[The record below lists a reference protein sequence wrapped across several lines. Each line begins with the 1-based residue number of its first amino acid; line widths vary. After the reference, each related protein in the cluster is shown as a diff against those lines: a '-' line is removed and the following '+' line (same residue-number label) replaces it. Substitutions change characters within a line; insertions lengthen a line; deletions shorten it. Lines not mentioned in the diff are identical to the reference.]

1 MVKLEGMERC
11 SSQLSSAQF
20 ISVTQSCPTLCY
32 PMNRSTPR
40 LPVHHQHLE
49 FTQTHTHRVCDAIQ
63 PSHPLSSPSPPVPN
77 PSQHQGLFQWVNCS
91 HEGGQVVLEFQLQR
105 QSFQWKLTSFR
116 IDFWIPLQ
124 SKVLSRVF
132 SNTIFQKYPFCAA
145 QLSSQSYHHIH
156 TWPLGKAIALTRWPF
171 LGKVISL
178 LLNMLLRLVRT
189 FLPRNKPPLISW
201 IRSPSAV
208 MLEPTKTRDDRKAQ
222 SSEWTR
228 KKYKLQRSQLESLN
242 HSCDEKFLKSQK
254 PRSR

>member
-1 MVKLEGMERC
+1 MSTLQKHLVRVTKMIREKKKNQQISNEKREFTRDSAEIQSTRDWYEQLYENKMDNLEGMDGC
-11 SSQLSSAQF
+11 SAQLSALQF
-20 ISVTQSCPTLCY
+20 ISVTQSCPTLCH

-63 PSHPLSSPSPPVPN
+63 PAHPLSSPSPPVPN

-145 QLSSQSYHHIH
+145 RLSSQSYHHIH
-156 TWPLGKAIALTRWPF
+156 TWPLGKAIA
-171 LGKVISL
+171 
-178 LLNMLLRLVRT
+178 
-189 FLPRNKPPLISW
+189 
-201 IRSPSAV
+201 
-208 MLEPTKTRDDRKAQ
+208 
-222 SSEWTR
+222 
-228 KKYKLQRSQLESLN
+228 
-242 HSCDEKFLKSQK
+242 
-254 PRSR
+254 